1 MKYLKI
7 IFISLLVLLI
17 ICFITGYIMYSKAN
31 TEVLA
36 MDSSAYKNISG
47 SFVKLSDGITHYEL
61 AGPDTGKVIVLVHG
75 FSVPYYIW
83 DSNFSFLVHAGFR
96 VLRYD
101 MFGRGFSDR
110 PEKIYEADL
119 FRKQLADLLATLKID
134 SVYAI
139 AGVSFGG
146 AVITD
151 FTINN
156 PGIVKKIILI
166 DPIYPGFPQPSN
178 NENIVLYKMSLSPN
192 DMVNGQL
199 TDLKYPEKFP
209 RWGDEYKVQMQ
220 YKGFKRAL
228 ISTRF
233 HYAPEGKVVANYKQ
247 MDSLHKPV
255 LLIWGKEDNTVR
267 FIFSDS
273 LRAILHADFFP
284 VNDAEH
290 LPMMEKAQEVNDK
303 IISFLSK
310 N

>member
-1 MKYLKI
+1 MKYIKI
-7 IFISLLVLLI
+7 IFISIFVLLI
-17 ICFITGYIMYSKAN
+17 ICVTAGYIMYSKAN
-31 TEVLA
+31 TEILSLDGAARKSVTG
-36 MDSSAYKNISG
+36 NFIQ
-47 SFVKLSDGITHYEL
+47 LSDGVTHYQL

-83 DSNFSFLVHAGFR
+83 DSNFNALVNTGFR

-101 MFGRGFSDR
+101 MVGRGFSDR
-110 PEKIYEADL
+110 PEKLYEAPV
-119 FRKQLADLLATLKID
+119 FRKQLTELLEVLKID
-134 SVYAI
+134 SLYAI

-146 AVITD
+146 AVVTD

-166 DPIYPGFPQPSN
+166 DPVYPGFPHRSD
-178 NENIVLYKMSLSPN
+178 NENIVLYKMSLSPD
-192 DMVNGQL
+192 DMVKGQL

-209 RWGDEYKVQMQ
+209 KWGDEYKVQMQ

-233 HYAPEGKVVANYKQ
+233 HYAPEGKVVANYKEL
-247 MDSLHKPV
+247 DALHKPV

-284 VNDAEH
+284 VADAEH
-290 LPMMEKAQEVNDK
+290 LPMMEKAGLVNEK
-303 IISFLSK
+303 IISFLSEK
-310 N
+310 